1 MAWLLVMAIVLS
13 PGSAYAVGGAGVS
26 ENDIRAEEENWPDGP
41 EIVGQSAFLL
51 EANSGMVLY
60 TKNDNETR

>member
-41 EIVGQSAFLL
+41 EIVGQSAIP
-51 EANSGMVLY
+51 SGSQFRNGAVY
-60 TKNDNETR
+60 EERE

>member
-26 ENDIRAEEENWPDGP
+26 ENDIRAGEENWPDGP
-41 EIVGQSAFLL
+41 DRRSECIP
-51 EANSGMVLY
+51 SGSQFRNGAVY
-60 TKNDNETR
+60 EERE